1 MKIEGMYHVGFTVSD
16 IERSIEFYRDLLG
29 LTLHARFQGTA
40 EYLAKVT
47 GFPGVR
53 LEIALLKTPDGG
65 GMLELLQYVSHPA
78 PATERE
84 TNRPGNGHVCF
95 KVSDI
100 EAACEEL
107 RRRGVR
113 LTSPGPVLITAGVH
127 TGAHAMYLRDPDG
140 FTVELY
146 QPPVRAGG

>member
-1 MKIEGMYHVGFTVSD
+1 MKVESLYHVGFTVSD

-29 LTLHARFQGTA
+29 MTLYRRQQGTA
-40 EYLAKVT
+40 EYLSRIT

-53 LEIALLKTPDGG
+53 LEVALLKTPDGG
-65 GMLELLQYVSHPA
+65 ALLELLQYVTHPA
-78 PATERE
+78 QPTDRE

-100 EAACEEL
+100 QEACEEL

-113 LTSPGPVLITAGVH
+113 LISDEPVKITGGVH
-127 TGAHAMYLRDPDG
+127 QGAYAVYLRDPDG

-146 QPPVRAGG
+146 QPSAGAGG